1 MSNLK
6 ASLQGY
12 LIFFITVAIN
22 SSLAVVIY
30 SSIKDKEENFIAGIL
45 ILYIFFS
52 SILCATIDFIRRRLT
67 VDKPVREILEATK
80 KMTYGN
86 FDIQLEP
93 SHKRNYTSY
102 DLIKLDL
109 NRLALELSKIEMLK
123 SDFISNVSHEIK
135 TPLTIIQNYAQ
146 ALEDKYL
153 PEKERRTYLESL
165 QGACKRLTNLVTDIL
180 KLNKLENGELFPQL
194 KRFNVSESLTEQIL
208 EFIPLIEAKDIQLEC
223 SVEPDIFIHSEQSYL
238 ELVWSNLISNA
249 IKFTENEGTIR
260 IQLKSLYEKLI
271 FTIEDTGCGMQEET
285 GKRIFDKFY
294 QGDTSHSKEGNG
306 LGLALVKRV
315 IDILGGEITVESELG
330 KGTKFQVSIREDGYG
345 R

>member
-1 MSNLK
+1 MNNLK

-12 LIFFITVAIN
+12 IIFFITIAIN

-30 SSIKDKEENFIAGIL
+30 SFIKDKEESFIASTL
-45 ILYIFFS
+45 ILYIFIS

-93 SHKRNYTSY
+93 SHKRDYTSY

-109 NRLALELSKIEMLK
+109 NRLALELSKIEILK

-146 ALEDKYL
+146 SLEDKCL
-153 PEKERRTYLESL
+153 PEKERRAYLESL
-165 QGACKRLTNLVTDIL
+165 QGACKRLTKLVTDIL
-180 KLNKLENGELFPQL
+180 KLNKLENGELLPQF
-194 KRFNVSESLTEQIL
+194 KRFNISESLIEQIL
-208 EFIPLIEAKDIQLEC
+208 EFETLIETKNIHLEC
-223 SVEPDIFIHSEQSYL
+223 FVEPDIFIYSEQSYL

-260 IQLKSLYEKLI
+260 IQLKSLNEKLI
-271 FTIEDTGCGMQEET
+271 FIIEDTGCGMQEET

-330 KGTKFQVSIREDGYG
+330 KGTKFQISIRENGYG

>member
-6 ASLQGY
+6 TSLQGY
-12 LIFFITVAIN
+12 ILFFITVALN

-30 SSIKDKEENFIAGIL
+30 SLMRDKPDSFVAGIL
-45 ILYIFFS
+45 ILYIIFS
-52 SILCATIDFIRRRLT
+52 SILCATIDFVRRRIT

-86 FDIQLEP
+86 FDIHLET
-93 SHKRNYTSY
+93 SHKKDYTPY

-109 NRLALELSKIEMLK
+109 NRLALELSKNEMLK

-135 TPLTIIQNYAQ
+135 TPLAVIQNYAK
-146 ALEDKYL
+146 ALEDKSL
-153 PEKERRTYLESL
+153 TEEARKSYLESL
-165 QGACKRLTNLVTDIL
+165 QSACKRLTSLVTDIL
-180 KLNKLENGELFPQL
+180 KLNKLENGQL
-194 KRFNVSESLTEQIL
+194 LPEFKNFNVSDSLANQIL
-208 EFIPLIEAKDIQLEC
+208 EFETILEAKNISLDCVI
-223 SVEPDIFIHSEQSYL
+223 EPDIYVHSEQSYL
-238 ELVWSNLISNA
+238 ELIWSNLLSNA
-249 IKFTENEGTIR
+249 CKFTEPGGKIR
-260 IQLKSLYEKLI
+260 VDLYRNLDYI
-271 FTIEDTGCGMQEET
+271 VFVITDTGCGMQEET

-330 KGTKFQVSIREDGYG
+330 KGTKFQVCIRENKDG